1 MFSERPHKRCFLTQ
15 NMLRAVQMSNVFWGQ
30 CPKGGAGA
38 RPGGVIGFALST
50 VPALLWLLGL
60 LTERVPG
67 APTTSLPAAPNLEVF
82 SAKTGLLLST
92 VKVFLPHA
100 IVPGDRCFFRAVVS
114 KHF

>member
-1 MFSERPHKRCFLTQ
+1 
-15 NMLRAVQMSNVFWGQ
+15 MSNVFWGQ